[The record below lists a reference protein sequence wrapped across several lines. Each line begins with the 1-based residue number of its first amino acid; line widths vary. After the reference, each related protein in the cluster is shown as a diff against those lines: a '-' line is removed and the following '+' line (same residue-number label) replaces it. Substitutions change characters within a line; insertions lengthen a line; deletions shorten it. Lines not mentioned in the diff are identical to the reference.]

1 MSIGCKPA
9 ILGIAGLLFSAAV
22 ATVATEAQAPSR
34 ATAQA
39 PTFTK
44 DVAPILQRSCQ
55 NCHRPNSI
63 APMSLLTYEDARP
76 WARSIKTK
84 TESRDM
90 PPWFIDRTIGINK
103 FKNDISLTDEEVATI
118 SKWVDAGAP
127 RGNPADMPP
136 SKPFPDITAWQSPN
150 PDLIVTMDEPKVVS
164 AAGPD
169 WWGNITTA
177 EAVTTEDRWIK
188 SVEAKPIQGYRAV
201 HHIVAS
207 IAEPDDPNALAD
219 SGDAGGTLTEYS
231 IGKNGDSYEE
241 GTARLLPAGSKIN
254 FNVHLHSIGEDTA
267 TMGAVAF
274 HFYPKGYQ
282 PKYVMRAHL
291 LGGDTEQLL
300 DIPANTDNIRLDT
313 YVGLAFPT
321 VITQFEPHMH
331 NRGKGMCLEA
341 IYPPS
346 KQAAFSR
353 NGGTKSEVLSCVDRF
368 NFGWV
373 RAYVYADDVAPVV
386 PAGTILHMI
395 SWHNNSPTNKIN
407 YDPTNWIGFG
417 NRTIDDMSHMW
428 LGYYNISEDEY
439 KQRVAAKQ
447 TRPTQQQ

>member
-1 MSIGCKPA
+1 MVV
-9 ILGIAGLLFSAAV
+9 AV
-22 ATVATEAQAPSR
+22 AGTLAQAQAPARSSS
-34 ATAQA
+34 QA

-44 DVAPILQRSCQ
+44 DVAPIFQRSCQ

-84 TESRDM
+84 TEAREM
-90 PPWFIDRTIGINK
+90 PPWFVDRTIGINK
-103 FKNDISLTDEEVATI
+103 FKNDVSLNDDEVATI
-118 SKWVDAGAP
+118 VKWVDAGAP

-136 SKPFPDITAWQSPN
+136 PKSFPDMTAWQDPN
-150 PDLIVTMDEPKVVS
+150 PDLVVTMDEARVVP
-164 AAGPD
+164 ATGPD
-169 WWGNITTA
+169 WWGNIVTGQ
-177 EAVTTEDRWIK
+177 AVTTEDRWIK
-188 SVEAKPIQGYRAV
+188 SVEAKPVDGFRAV

-231 IGKNGDSYEE
+231 IGKNGDRYEE

-254 FNVHLHSIGEDTA
+254 FNVHLHSIGEDVPVKA
-267 TMGAVAF
+267 AIAF
-274 HFYPKGYQ
+274 HFYPRDYK
-282 PKYVMRAHL
+282 PKYIMRAHL
-291 LGGDTEQLL
+291 LGGDTEQML
-300 DIPANTDNIRLDT
+300 DIPANSDNVRLDT
-313 YVGLAFPT
+313 YVGLAFPS
-321 VITQFEPHMH
+321 VITQFEQHMH

-346 KQAAFSR
+346 KEAAFSR
-353 NGGTKSEVLSCVDRF
+353 NGGTRTEILSCVDRF

-373 RAYVYADDVAPVV
+373 RAYTYADDVAPVV

-428 LGYYNISEDEY
+428 LGYYNISDEEY
-439 KQRVAAKQ
+439 KARTAQKQ
-447 TRPTQQQ
+447 PRNTQQQQ

>member
-1 MSIGCKPA
+1 MRLACA
-9 ILGIAGLLFSAAV
+9 VALTVAIAGTLAN
-22 ATVATEAQAPSR
+22 AQAPARS
-34 ATAQA
+34 AAQA

-44 DVAPILQRSCQ
+44 DVAPIFQRSCQ

-84 TESRDM
+84 TEARDM
-90 PPWFIDRTIGINK
+90 PPWFVDRTIGINK
-103 FKNDISLTDEEVATI
+103 FKNDISLSDEDIATI
-118 SKWVDAGAP
+118 ARWVDAGAP

-136 SKPFPDITAWQSPN
+136 PVTFPDVTAWQDPN
-150 PDLIVTMDEPKVVS
+150 PDLVVTTDEAKVVPAS
-164 AAGPD
+164 GPD
-169 WWGNITTA
+169 WWGNI
-177 EAVTTEDRWIK
+177 VTGQAIINEDRWIK
-188 SVEAKPIQGYRAV
+188 SVEAKPVSGFRAV

-207 IAEPDDPNALAD
+207 IAEPDDPNALAA
-219 SGDAGGTLTEYS
+219 SGDAGGTLSEYS
-231 IGKNGDSYEE
+231 IGKNGDRYEE

-254 FNVHLHSIGEDTA
+254 FNVHLHSIGEDTPVKA
-267 TMGAVAF
+267 AVAF
-274 HFYPKGYQ
+274 HFYPRGYQ
-282 PKYVMRAHL
+282 PKYIMRAHL
-291 LGGDTEQLL
+291 LGGDTEQML

-313 YVGLAFPT
+313 YVGLAFPS

-346 KQAAFSR
+346 KELAFSR
-353 NGGTKSEVLSCVDRF
+353 NGGTRTEILSCVDRF

-373 RAYVYADDVAPVV
+373 RAYTYADDVAPVV

-428 LGYYNISEDEY
+428 LGYYNVSDEEY
-439 KQRVAAKQ
+439 KARVAAKQ
-447 TRPTQQQ
+447 TRTTQQE